1 MPSTFTVNKGIEQP
15 ASGSYNNAWAA
26 PVNSDWED
34 LDNALGGNSSISVT
48 SVVAGTYPLSLA
60 QYQPPNIVF
69 SGVLTANLIYALPAG
84 VGGLWSVFNNTTGAF
99 SITFA
104 VSGGGSFVLP
114 QGQRS
119 YIVCDGTNIASAQSP
134 QVLPPTIVY
143 SGTDTGTTN
152 AYAVAISNFSY
163 VNGIV
168 LYFIAS
174 TTNTGPST
182 LTINGVGS
190 FAILNQNLTSLSANQ
205 IIAGS
210 VVEVLYSSGSW
221 ILVASANSAVPTSG
235 TFSATVTGGSIAPL
249 TCTYVKNGINV
260 TINIPFCAFTST
272 SVNFALTGIPIPI
285 QPPSSN
291 VLIPIAVMQNNG
303 AYVTNASAQ
312 IGPAAA
318 GSITFFLGGSPGGWT
333 ATGIK
338 GIGYFA
344 VVGTG
349 VTLSYSLT

>member
-26 PVNSDWED
+26 PVNADWED

-60 QYQPPNIVF
+60 QYQPPNIAF
-69 SGVLTANLIYALPAG
+69 TGVLTANLIYALPAG

-152 AYAVAISNFSY
+152 AYAVALSNFSY

-190 FAILNQNLTSLSANQ
+190 FAILNQNFTSLSPNQ

-221 ILVASANSAVPTSG
+221 ILLASASSAISTSG
-235 TFSATVTGGSIAPL
+235 TFSATVVGGSSPPL
-249 TCTYVKNGINV
+249 TCAYSIDGSTV
-260 TINIPFCAFTST
+260 NIDLPYCAFTSNNIT
-272 SVNFALTGIPIPI
+272 FLLNGLPALLRPA
-285 QPPSSN
+285 SN
-291 VLIPIAVMQNNG
+291 KLIPLAIMQNNG
-303 AYVTNASAQ
+303 VYVTNAAAG
-312 IGPAAA
+312 IGPNAP
-318 GSITFFLGGSPGGWT
+318 GVIVFYLGGSAGGWT
-333 ATGIK
+333 GSGIK
-338 GIGYFA
+338 GIGTFA
-344 VVGTG
+344 TLGNG
-349 VTLSYSLT
+349 VAMTYNLL